1 MKLPPLEPG
10 RSARLAALR
19 STVPAA
25 VNAPSTLPHDIDT
38 KQAVYARVA
47 RQAPRALKVRQALAY
62 AKTLIA
68 FYRHGVANVWQNHKQ
83 CRLLQRQF
91 ALTRVTARGAEATRP
106 GPFDSVTFEM
116 AQHLYNKRVEAL
128 LQHDM
133 AKRHD
138 AAAPFA
144 LSRPQYQLLRRTP
157 RDFFKLPAFA
167 LIFLVFVETT
177 PLVCYAFP
185 EITPLTCV
193 LPSILPRLWNGGAS
207 KELRRL
213 KAERLGGAEGAAAGE
228 SGAGESGAAKNG
240 AAKNG
245 AAVTAMV
252 ASSGSAGGTAASV
265 RPGSSRAAS
274 AAGAAAASA
283 ADTAP
288 LETAYNLP
296 LAEVRALCRALRLI
310 SKYVPVA
317 LAPEAV
323 LRRRLQRH
331 YNYLCVDDLYLA
343 AEGAVHSLSRQE
355 LVNAC
360 LERNLILDIKHTAT
374 LLHTDAV
381 YDELRAHLVRWLMDA
396 PVSNVGLLGYNNL

>member
-1 MKLPPLEPG
+1 MKLPPLELG

-19 STVPAA
+19 STAPAA
-25 VNAPSTLPHDIDT
+25 VNAPSTLPHDIEP
-38 KQAVYARVA
+38 KHAVYARVA

-68 FYRHGVANVWQNHKQ
+68 FYRLGVANVWLNHKQ

-91 ALTRVTARGAEATRP
+91 ALTRVTPRGAEATRP
-106 GPFDSVTFEM
+106 GPFDSLTFEM
-116 AQHLYNKRVEAL
+116 AQHLYNTRVEAL

-138 AAAPFA
+138 TAAAPFA

-157 RDFFKLPAFA
+157 RDFYKIPAFA
-167 LIFLVFVETT
+167 LIFIVFVETT

-193 LPSILPRLWNGGAS
+193 LPSILPRLWSGAAS
-207 KELRRL
+207 KRLQQL
-213 KAERLGGAEGAAAGE
+213 KAERLGGAEGAAA
-228 SGAGESGAAKNG
+228 A
-240 AAKNG
+240 
-245 AAVTAMV
+245 
-252 ASSGSAGGTAASV
+252 
-265 RPGSSRAAS
+265 
-274 AAGAAAASA
+274 
-283 ADTAP
+283 TAP

-310 SKYVPVA
+310 SKYVPLA
-317 LAPEAV
+317 LAPEAM
-323 LRRRLQRH
+323 LRRRLQLH

-343 AEGAVHSLSRQE
+343 AAGAVHSLSRQE

-374 LLHTDAV
+374 RLHTDAV
-381 YDELRAHLVRWLMDA
+381 YDELRAHLVRWLVDA
-396 PVSNVGLLGYNNL
+396 PDSNVGLLGLNNL